1 MVNLTINGLSVCV
14 PEGTTILDA
23 ACTVDIS
30 IPNLCYL
37 REVNEIGA
45 CRICV
50 VEIEGIDH
58 LISSCNNVVEEG
70 MVVYTNSR
78 GIWTIVIKSTNLGKL
93 KGLSVGNPDVYPYIF
108 AFGGV
113 EDIDLGNPFKITYS
127 TLLAKTTVEYPI
139 SIRYKK
145 LEELDDPVRPDT
157 YSDIVTITVTVS

>member
-1 MVNLTINGLSVCV
+1 MLKKKFASFFVLAALFSVVLGAQETKSITTEIQGIV
-14 PEGTTILDA
+14 PLIFSLNTDMTDVE
-23 ACTVDIS
+23 TVDLVNADS
-30 IPNLCYL
+30 AYL
-37 REVNEIGA
+37 GKV
-45 CRICV
+45 
-50 VEIEGIDH
+50 
-58 LISSCNNVVEEG
+58 
-70 MVVYTNSR
+70 VVYTNSR

>member
-1 MVNLTINGLSVCV
+1 MLKKKFVSLFVLAALFSVVLGAQETKSITTEIQGIV
-14 PEGTTILDA
+14 PLIFSLNTDMTDVE
-23 ACTVDIS
+23 TVDLVNADS
-30 IPNLCYL
+30 AYL
-37 REVNEIGA
+37 GKV
-45 CRICV
+45 
-50 VEIEGIDH
+50 
-58 LISSCNNVVEEG
+58 
-70 MVVYTNSR
+70 VVYTNSR

-145 LEELDDPVRPDT
+145 LEDLDDPVRPDT

>member
-1 MVNLTINGLSVCV
+1 MRLLFASFFVLAALFSVVLGAQETKSITTEIQGIV
-14 PEGTTILDA
+14 PLIFSLNTDMTDVE
-23 ACTVDIS
+23 TVDLVNADS
-30 IPNLCYL
+30 AYL
-37 REVNEIGA
+37 GKV
-45 CRICV
+45 
-50 VEIEGIDH
+50 
-58 LISSCNNVVEEG
+58 
-70 MVVYTNSR
+70 VVYTNSR

-145 LEELDDPVRPDT
+145 LEDLDDPVRPDT

>member
-1 MVNLTINGLSVCV
+1 MLKKKFASFFVLAALFSVVLGAQETKSITTEIQGIV
-14 PEGTTILDA
+14 PLIFSLNTDMTDVE
-23 ACTVDIS
+23 TVDLVNADS
-30 IPNLCYL
+30 AYL
-37 REVNEIGA
+37 GKV
-45 CRICV
+45 
-50 VEIEGIDH
+50 
-58 LISSCNNVVEEG
+58 
-70 MVVYTNSR
+70 VVYTNSR

-145 LEELDDPVRPDT
+145 LEELEDPVRPDT

>member
-1 MVNLTINGLSVCV
+1 MLKKKFASFFVLAALFSVVLGAQETKSITTEIQGIV
-14 PEGTTILDA
+14 PLIFSLNTDMTDVE
-23 ACTVDIS
+23 TVDLVNADS
-30 IPNLCYL
+30 AYL
-37 REVNEIGA
+37 GKV
-45 CRICV
+45 
-50 VEIEGIDH
+50 
-58 LISSCNNVVEEG
+58 
-70 MVVYTNSR
+70 VVYTNSR

-145 LEELDDPVRPDT
+145 LEDLDDPVRPDT